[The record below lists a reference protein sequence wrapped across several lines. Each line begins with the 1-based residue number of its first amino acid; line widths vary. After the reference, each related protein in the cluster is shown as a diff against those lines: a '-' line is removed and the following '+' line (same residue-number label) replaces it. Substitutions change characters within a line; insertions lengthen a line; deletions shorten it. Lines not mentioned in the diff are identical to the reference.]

1 MQLSHITL
9 EVRLSVKNPTEIARQ
24 QQERIPELRPVLWK
38 REVIANCHPVKLS
51 RAAFNMLAG
60 F

>member
-38 REVIANCHPVKLS
+38 R
-51 RAAFNMLAG
+51 
-60 F
+60 